1 MGNRATMR
9 IIYYPQQG
17 LLLLFIWTLF
27 VFSSCKKEE
36 NENAF
41 TIDVFYKKMETLTVE
56 VAYEQGAEPYDFNS
70 SGENIWEF
78 AEMNIESLFV
88 YRPIQLQVNIPVGIS
103 QMTGI
108 PPQNKTGFTA
118 NDILNLASRYRHSE
132 GNDIDGN
139 IFVLFLNG
147 YFKQNDTVRQTI
159 AGVHITGTTVVAVF
173 KPLIT
178 SSHVTRMVRE
188 FVEQS
193 IVIHEAGHALG
204 LVKNG
209 LPLTS
214 SHQDTDHGAHCANT
228 NCVMYW
234 QNERSGN
241 VTSFVQNYLGG
252 NKKMLFG
259 SECVA
264 DVTDYEP

>member
-1 MGNRATMR
+1 MR
-9 IIYYPQQG
+9 IFSYPQSR
-17 LLLLFIWTLF
+17 LLLAFFLALLFI
-27 VFSSCKKEE
+27 SSCKKEE
-36 NENAF
+36 EESPF
-41 TIDVFYKKMETLTVE
+41 TIDVFYEKMETLTLE

-70 SGENIWEF
+70 SAENIWEF

-88 YRPIQLQVNIPVGIS
+88 YRPIQLNAIVPVGIS
-103 QMTGI
+103 QMTEI
-108 PPQNKTGFTA
+108 PAQNKTGFTA
-118 NDILNLASRYRHSE
+118 NDILNLAERYRNTE
-132 GNDIDGN
+132 GNAVDGN
-139 IFVLFLNG
+139 IFVLFLDG
-147 YFKQNDTVRQTI
+147 YFKQDDTVRQTI

-173 KPLIT
+173 KPLVT
-178 SSHVTRMVRE
+178 SSHVTKMVRD

-193 IVIHEAGHALG
+193 IVIHEIGHAIG

-214 SHQDTDHGAHCANT
+214 SHQDIDNGAHCTNT
-228 NCVMYW
+228 ACVMFW

-241 VTSFVQNYLGG
+241 VTAFVQNYLGG
-252 NKKMLFG
+252 NKKMMFG